1 MRYLHMLE
9 VSHPVMHSLLVVDIA
24 THIMGPDT
32 QTCWLANTCAGCF
45 RDVCSRSTTPC
56 SSIVNVWL
64 HILTSQPLCWSCHY
78 RAPPQLASP
87 GLHPGVRTQ
96 ASLSLSL
103 SLVFPTFFLFLSLS
117 SYISFFLPI
126 FSLYVFLSPYIS
138 LCSSLSVSPSFNVAI
153 FSRIS
158 PPFSLLCIFL
168 SLSLFLSGLFC
179 LSLAFSFSLLFSTLN
194 YHLLSLWSVSNWTKP
209 NRQVPWGIPNKR
221 TKAKSE

>member
-153 FSRIS
+153 FSRI
-158 PPFSLLCIFL
+158 PPPLLFVLYLFISVSVFLRSFL
-168 SLSLFLSGLFC
+168 SFSRLLILSLIFHSP
-179 LSLAFSFSLLFSTLN
+179 LSLA
-194 YHLLSLWSVSNWTKP
+194 LSLKCFKLN
-209 NRQVPWGIPNKR
+209 Q
-221 TKAKSE
+221 AKSTCTLGGT